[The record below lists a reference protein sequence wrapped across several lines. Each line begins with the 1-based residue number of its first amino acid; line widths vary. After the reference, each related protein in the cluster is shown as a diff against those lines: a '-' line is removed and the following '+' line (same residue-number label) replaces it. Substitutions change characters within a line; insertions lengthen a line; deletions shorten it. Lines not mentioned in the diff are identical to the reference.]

1 VRAKKRPRVPG
12 QEQLFATRKLP
23 TGKKKDINVEEHLE
37 AAGVPEFHTEF
48 QFAGRIGR
56 EWAFDYAWPDLKIA
70 LEIEGGGFGRYVVI
84 QQGHERRKG
93 KSIPI
98 KSGIAIRFGG
108 RHNTGAGLQAD
119 AEKYNR
125 AAILGWLV
133 IRATTTMVRD
143 GDAIRDLVDAF
154 HARGITDVHVPDLPR
169 PASGHAVAAEF

>member
-1 VRAKKRPRVPG
+1 MTRRVAG
-12 QEQLFATRKLP
+12 QDALFAM
-23 TGKKKDINVEEHLE
+23 KKQPSSKKAVDIDWQLL
-37 AAGVPEFHTEF
+37 AAGIPPAETEF
-48 QFAGRIGR
+48 RFAASIGR
-56 EWAFDYAWPDLKIA
+56 NWAFDHCWPHHKIA

-84 QQGHERRKG
+84 TQGHERRKG

-98 KSGIAIRFGG
+98 KPGTAIRFGG

-154 HARGITDVHVPDLPR
+154 HARGIHSVRMPDIHQR
-169 PASGHAVAAEF
+169 PTTTAVAAEF

>member
-1 VRAKKRPRVPG
+1 VTRARRVPG
-12 QEQLFATRKLP
+12 QDRLFAMAKAP
-23 TGKKKDINVEEHLE
+23 AKKFGNIEHQMEL
-37 AAGVPEFHTEF
+37 AGISEPHTEF
-48 QFAGRIGR
+48 QFAAHIGR
-56 EWAFDYAWPDLKIA
+56 NWAFDYAWLDPRIA

-84 QQGHERRKG
+84 EAGHERRKG

-98 KSGIAIRFGG
+98 KPGTAIRFGG

-154 HARGITDVHVPDLPR
+154 RARGLEVRDVVVER
-169 PASGHAVAAEF
+169 KAPATATAASF